1 MFNNVSSASLLAI
14 QYYGQV
20 VKSLYIMSEIKR
32 IAEMVENWK
41 KEGRAFSNVKNDDSK
56 FFTAIKKKASS
67 VGITSQTGNDLLY
80 YKTTMYASDSDAI
93 KSRKIKR

>member
-1 MFNNVSSASLLAI
+1 
-14 QYYGQV
+14 
-20 VKSLYIMSEIKR
+20 MSEIKR

-56 FFTAIKKKASS
+56 FFTAIKKKVSS

-80 YKTTMYASDSDAI
+80 YKTTMYDSDSNAI
-93 KSRKIKR
+93 RSRKKTK